1 MSGPGE
7 FSCVESNSLF
17 SFIFSLLFLSSL
29 SSSLFCFSLLFHLL
43 SSLVLPSCL
52 VSSCGVVV
60 GCGVCLVC
68 VLVFV
73 CCGTVKNVKKTRVH
87 VQNASVC
94 TFKTPPCVPAP
105 SPHVGNMWLGAG
117 THGGVLNVHTE
128 TRSMQTPVPQ
138 HTQPQAAHR
147 PQAPLL
153 MVPFRQCLQV
163 LNRFKPTQIQTHKQE
178 TRDRGRQTETD
189 THTHKHTQT
198 NTQTNKHIHTR
209 TTTTPQDKT
218 RQDKTRQ
225 DET

>member
-1 MSGPGE
+1 MLSQIL
-7 FSCVESNSLF
+7 SSLF
-17 SFIFSLLFLSSL
+17 FFSLLPLSSF
-29 SSSLFCFSLLFHLL
+29 SSLLF
-43 SSLVLPSCL
+43 SSLAFLSCL
-52 VSSCGVVV
+52 VLSCGVVV

-73 CCGTVKNVKKTRVH
+73 CCGTVKNVKKKP
-87 VQNASVC
+87 VC
-94 TFKTPPCVPAP
+94 TFKTPPCVHSKRPRVYRHQA
-105 SPHVGNMWLGAG
+105 HMYDTCGLGAG

-163 LNRFKPTQIQTHKQE
+163 LNRFKPTQI
-178 TRDRGRQTETD
+178 DRQRHTN
-189 THTHKHTQT
+189 THKHTQT
-198 NTQTNKHIHTR
+198 HKHIHTR

-218 RQDKTRQ
+218 RQDRTSAYTVQTDIYGHLRIINYCSGGP
-225 DET
+225 